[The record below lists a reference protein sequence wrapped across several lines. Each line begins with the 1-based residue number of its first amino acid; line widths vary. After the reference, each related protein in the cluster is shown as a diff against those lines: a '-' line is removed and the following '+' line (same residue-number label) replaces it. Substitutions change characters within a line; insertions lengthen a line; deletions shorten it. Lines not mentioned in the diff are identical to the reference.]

1 MCIRDRQ
8 DPSDVL
14 EGFLPWSPLSLARE
28 TALKRKLLA
37 SGGRPDDR
45 AGGVIALKR
54 VLDGKSPYAVPPPT
68 DAISV
73 EARRDSSHAPYA
85 DEDVNIE
92 DEEGF
97 EEELE
102 EMNRMDGGLPL
113 KGEDDG
119 DNTLGND
126 ALDLID
132 YFEYEDPCF
141 DANEFKNNLQ
151 AESSDDDDGDDDGS
165 EEQRVRKGHSNAFA
179 ALSLDGDE

>member
-1 MCIRDRQ
+1 M
-8 DPSDVL
+8 
-14 EGFLPWSPLSLARE
+14 
-28 TALKRKLLA
+28 
-37 SGGRPDDR
+37 
-45 AGGVIALKR
+45 
-54 VLDGKSPYAVPPPT
+54 
-68 DAISV
+68 
-73 EARRDSSHAPYA
+73 
-85 DEDVNIE
+85 NIE